1 MKLHS
6 CLSGVRAIALLL
18 VTLLFANCKKEDISI
33 QAVPSELNS
42 TIEHESLALSGL
54 SQTKSGN
61 RFNDPIPYD
70 MWSQANPQY
79 FSADDNSYAISK
91 KLSSGQSPIPIILQ
105 DFRFEIPSNA
115 IIQSIAAR
123 SKRFKTGKGTIG
135 DYTVSLI
142 TQIERNSRSSYG
154 VLLLFPG
161 SLIPNTET
169 EIIYAQNGAGDNGG
183 LPDSLGHYKP
193 YQWTPA
199 MINNPSFGIWINHLK
214 PNGSV
219 VVYYDLVEIK
229 VYYSLP

>member
-18 VTLLFANCKKEDISI
+18 VIIQFANCKKEEIATAPVS
-33 QAVPSELNS
+33 AELNS
-42 TIEHESLALSGL
+42 TFESESLATTVL

-61 RFNDPIPYD
+61 KFNDPISYD

-91 KLSSGQSPIPIILQ
+91 KLSSGQSSIPIILQ
-105 DFRFEIPSNA
+105 DFRFDIPSNA

-123 SKRFKTGKGTIG
+123 FKRFKTGKGTIG
-135 DYTVSLI
+135 DYTISLV
-142 TQIERNSRSSYG
+142 TPSLQYSRSSYG
-154 VLLLFPG
+154 VLYLYPG

-199 MINNPSFGIWINHLK
+199 MINNPDFGLWINHLK